1 MGFEHRRKRLGR
13 ELSALVRIE
22 DRRRS
27 VVDERV
33 LEGLDTEVA
42 VRSGPRNLDSG
53 LSEISI
59 VFQAAV
65 PKLVA
70 SK

>member
-1 MGFEHRRKRLGR
+1 M
-13 ELSALVRIE
+13 SALVRIE

-42 VRSGPRNLDSG
+42 VEG
-53 LSEISI
+53 
-59 VFQAAV
+59 V
-65 PKLVA
+65 
-70 SK
+70 